1 MDNLICRAF
10 DYLDSH
16 DPSKVRKG
24 LRQIELLMA
33 KICLKN
39 GEPSEPPYHT
49 LEELGSD
56 VCFMEYA
63 RLQGRFEYNIASR
76 LIALLEKL
84 LGSGNEENDLTIIA
98 TLDLLHGSL
107 LLHRESRALFRRKPT
122 MELLLDLLEP
132 CNCPAIQQAALLTLV
147 AALLDAPDN
156 LRTLESVDGLLAIT
170 SLFKARST
178 SRQLKLKLMEFLY
191 FYLMPETASIPR
203 AEQRDSVPGILQRSP
218 SKLAKAFGGAEA
230 DVAGGRRSRSDS
242 TSAAVLSTEE
252 KQALLSRY
260 LSNVDDLVRDLR
272 GCTPFG
278 VVC

>member
-1 MDNLICRAF
+1 M
-10 DYLDSH
+10 
-16 DPSKVRKG
+16 
-24 LRQIELLMA
+24 
-33 KICLKN
+33 
-39 GEPSEPPYHT
+39 
-49 LEELGSD
+49 
-56 VCFMEYA
+56 
-63 RLQGRFEYNIASR
+63 
-76 LIALLEKL
+76 
-84 LGSGNEENDLTIIA
+84 
-98 TLDLLHGSL
+98 
-107 LLHRESRALFRRKPT
+107 
-122 MELLLDLLEP
+122 
-132 CNCPAIQQAALLTLV
+132 

-203 AEQRDSVPGILQRSP
+203 AEQRDSIPGILQRSP
-218 SKLAKAFGGAEA
+218 SKLAKAFGP
-230 DVAGGRRSRSDS
+230 GGGGVEGTPRRSRSDS
-242 TSAAVLSTEE
+242 IGAVVLTTEE